1 MQDSITKLINESI
14 QNFSKLSEDKSQ
26 LILIEEITN
35 VIMNSDVS
43 ATVTHGS
50 SITHLIPKPST

>member
-35 VIMNSDVS
+35 VIIKSFENGNKVN
-43 ATVTHGS
+43 
-50 SITHLIPKPST
+50 